1 VTVGFDARD
10 WSDTRRPRRHR
21 SFSDP
26 PVPVYRW
33 VNRVRLDPVFAAD
46 PDRVDSARGKLAHQ
60 LDRHAQDHGL
70 EVLEVNWSTAELADP
85 HQIELELSAQLRPRL
100 DGEWASIRAAI
111 EEDQADREEARLADG
126 GVVRADEIEDRL
138 DALRETVGVWT
149 AKTPAE
155 VREELEGVAAARRG
169 GIQGYRPPSPITRDV
184 RDRDYTR

>member
-1 VTVGFDARD
+1 VGFTDRD
-10 WSDTRRPRRHR
+10 FSDTRRPRRHR

-85 HQIELELSAQLRPRL
+85 HQIEFELAAQLKPRL

-138 DALRETVGVWT
+138 DALRESVGVWT
-149 AKTPAE
+149 AKSLPEIREALSAPSPP
-155 VREELEGVAAARRG
+155 VRHPSPV
-169 GIQGYRPPSPITRDV
+169 YRPLTVMDV
-184 RDRDYTR
+184 RDRDHTR